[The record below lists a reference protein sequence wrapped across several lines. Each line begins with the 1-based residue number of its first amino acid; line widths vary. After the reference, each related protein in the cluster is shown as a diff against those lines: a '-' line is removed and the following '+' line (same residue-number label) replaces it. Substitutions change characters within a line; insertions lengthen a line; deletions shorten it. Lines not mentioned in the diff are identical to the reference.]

1 MWRVLDLTAVAPIE
15 GLKVLE
21 VFVDNM
27 VGYSALCDAQSIDN
41 PTLVALRLRR
51 LVPKRIRRFTELFGQ
66 CRWPPDIEQLREHG
80 GMKDFSHFVLEST
93 LELAVKAMPHDV
105 RVGKCVE
112 AIRRCLDSSP
122 DPEHDDELRSAVTV
136 LLEIALQQHQFLIQF
151 LIAARFLEIARQLGR
166 R

>member
-51 LVPKRIRRFTELFGQ
+51 LVPKRIRRFTELFGNAVGH
-66 CRWPPDIEQLREHG
+66 L
-80 GMKDFSHFVLEST
+80 T
-93 LELAVKAMPHDV
+93 L
-105 RVGKCVE
+105 
-112 AIRRCLDSSP
+112 SN
-122 DPEHDDELRSAVTV
+122 
-136 LLEIALQQHQFLIQF
+136 
-151 LIAARFLEIARQLGR
+151 
-166 R
+166 